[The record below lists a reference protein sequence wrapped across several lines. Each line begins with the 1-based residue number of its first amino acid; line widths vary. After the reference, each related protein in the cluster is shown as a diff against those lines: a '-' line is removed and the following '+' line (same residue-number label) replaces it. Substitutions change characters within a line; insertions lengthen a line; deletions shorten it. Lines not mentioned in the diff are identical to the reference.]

1 MRLETVLAA
10 HAERYPQKTAIICD
24 GVQVSYGELQHLI
37 RYTAN
42 GLFESGLRNGDRIVL
57 YLPNGLELVQLLYA
71 AYTLGAIAVPVT
83 TRLTIREVSEFC
95 QDCDAKILAFHKDQ
109 GPGLADLLKQRSDMT
124 AVVVGGNSPGAISF
138 ANSWLSLFIK
148 NSKAHG
154 IRKIIKLNVSGAFHS
169 HLMKNARI
177 YLEKFI
183 KSIKFHD
190 TNTPIYQNVFPKK
203 NFISKKN

>member
-42 GLFESGLRNGDRIVL
+42 GLFEFGLSKGDRIVL

-95 QDCDAKILAFHKDQ
+95 QDCDAKMLAFHMIRD
-109 GPGLADLLKQRSDMT
+109 LAWQ
-124 AVVVGGNSPGAISF
+124 IF
-138 ANSWLSLFIK
+138 
-148 NSKAHG
+148 
-154 IRKIIKLNVSGAFHS
+154 
-169 HLMKNARI
+169 
-177 YLEKFI
+177 
-183 KSIKFHD
+183 
-190 TNTPIYQNVFPKK
+190 
-203 NFISKKN
+203 